1 MNCNLKSILNVFS
14 ILFIVVVSISCKS
27 TQSWTTKKEM
37 KEIYIP
43 NFKLTYFKTLLIAGY
58 NNTNEIKSI
67 VVADQSGY
75 SESILSIEDY
85 DLIDSLVQLDN
96 HTMILDSINR
106 IGKVAEG
113 TEGKHV
119 FGYALNKYQSN
130 WLDKLSKERFKIYWR
145 KEKQQQ
151 IE

>member
-1 MNCNLKSILNVFS
+1 
-14 ILFIVVVSISCKS
+14 
-27 TQSWTTKKEM
+27 M

-43 NFKLTYFKTLLIAGY
+43 NFKLIYFKKLLIAGH
-58 NNTNEIKSI
+58 NNTSEIKSI
-67 VVADQSGY
+67 VYADHSGF
-75 SESILSIEDY
+75 SEPILSMEDY
-85 DLIDSLVQLDN
+85 DLIDSLVKIDN
-96 HTMILDSINR
+96 NTMILDSINR
-106 IGKVAEG
+106 IDRVAEG
-113 TEGKHV
+113 AEGKHV

>member
-1 MNCNLKSILNVFS
+1 MNCHLKSTINALLIL
-14 ILFIVVVSISCKS
+14 IVAVSFACKS
-27 TQSWTTKKEM
+27 THSWTSKKEM
-37 KEIYIP
+37 KDIYIP
-43 NFKLTYFKTLLIAGY
+43 NFKLTYFKKLLIAGH

-67 VVADQSGY
+67 VFADQSGY
-75 SESILSIEDY
+75 SESILSSEDY

-106 IGKVAEG
+106 IGKAAEG

-145 KEKQQQ
+145 KEKHQ
-151 IE
+151 